1 MERGWKSPQIR
12 FRRTRIALCRMM
24 NNLLFKN
31 LKTAANNADLRVPL
45 HFKTKDSNRMKFKR
59 TGILSLTCSS
69 VVLVLTTFS
78 LALSPTTA
86 EWSSRVWAAASQ
98 GNWDAV
104 GSLMNE
110 VPQGDDES
118 LVNFR
123 IQLDAFNSHRE
134 TEATNTIE
142 ARDKAL
148 EEMNTHKQEGNIVK
162 AMQSAVEA
170 QTLSKNLD
178 DIMLQE
184 EVQEVLTETIAEI
197 DLQSNDGNILTA
209 QTLLY
214 YLRTFYEGTSRR
226 DLFDNWS
233 DRLEK
238 VALHVSLLRQYAPK
252 HLHSLFVERAVI
264 LGDEPPEAYNEQAGD
279 NWVERVDG
287 IDKNMIVRSL
297 DIATSEHI
305 NNISWGDL
313 IKSGLDSIFIL
324 GNVPVIS
331 ETFDN
336 IKDQEARALWIEAVD
351 EELNSYEEYLKHVPG
366 KRVLIQTLNRLLDAN
381 SQTIKLPEGVLLREF
396 GDGAMSKLDKYSAI
410 IWPDESRRFEQQTE
424 GRFVGVGIVIKEN
437 NKGEIMIVNPI
448 EGAPAYYGGVQP
460 EDVITAVNG
469 KSSSGWSLND
479 AVDRITGPK
488 GTTVNLALRRQDQ
501 EELVNLT
508 LTRDSIKLHSV
519 QGWWKKELDEEGHP
533 IWDWFIDRD
542 NKIGYIKLTGFSEE
556 SYSDMLS
563 AVREMQSEDQPNG
576 LILDLRYNPGGLLP
590 AARRI
595 ANLFVQTGTIVSG
608 ENADGDEL
616 FRMRALPNRA
626 YLSDWPVVILINQG
640 SASASEI
647 VSGCVQAHDAGI
659 IVGQRSWGKGSVQ
672 TVHQISQESNV
683 KLTTQYYRLPSPDG
697 GETPGRL
704 VHKRRGSTD
713 WGVIPDVEVRMSPN
727 QVTESNKL
735 RQKADMI
742 LIDTEEERPDINALV
757 SNGMDPQLET
767 ALLILRANAISKM
780 ISDHRQASL
789 DEKK

>member
-1 MERGWKSPQIR
+1 MKITR
-12 FRRTRIALCRMM
+12 FYTVIAAYSIAV
-24 NNLLFKN
+24 LF
-31 LKTAANNADLRVPL
+31 
-45 HFKTKDSNRMKFKR
+45 
-59 TGILSLTCSS
+59 
-69 VVLVLTTFS
+69 TTFS
-78 LALSPTTA
+78 QAQTNSTA
-86 EWSSRVWAAASQ
+86 EWSTSVWSAAAE

-104 GSLMNE
+104 DTLLLDVPKGS
-110 VPQGDDES
+110 DET
-118 LVNFR
+118 LVTFR
-123 IQLDAFNSHRE
+123 TQLDAFKSHRE
-134 TEATNTIE
+134 IEANNTIL
-142 ARDKAL
+142 ARDEAL
-148 EEMNTHKQEGNIVK
+148 AEMNTHNEEGNIVK

-178 DIMLQE
+178 DIMYQD
-184 EVQEVLTETIAEI
+184 EVQDVLNKTVFEI
-197 DLQSNDGNILTA
+197 ESQLQDGNILTA

-226 DLFDNWS
+226 DLFDSWS

-238 VALHVSLLRQYAPK
+238 VTLQVSLLRQYAPK
-252 HLHSLFVERAVI
+252 HLHSLFIDRAVV

-279 NWVERVDG
+279 NWIERVDG
-287 IDKNMIVRSL
+287 IDKDMLVRSL

-305 NNISWGDL
+305 NNISWGEL
-313 IKSGLDSIFIL
+313 ILGGLDSVRVL

-331 ETFDN
+331 ETFAN
-336 IKDQEARALWIEAVD
+336 VQEQGSRAKWLEAVD
-351 EELNSYEEYLKHVPG
+351 EEIETYSEYLKHVQG
-366 KRVLIQTLNRLLDAN
+366 KRVLIQTINRLLDAN
-381 SQTIKLPEGVLLREF
+381 ERSLQLPQGVLLREF

-437 NKGEIMIVNPI
+437 NKGEIMVVNPI

-488 GTTVNLALRRQDQ
+488 GTTVNLTLKRQNAD
-501 EELVNLT
+501 EPVSIT

-519 QGWWKKELDEEGHP
+519 QGWWKKDLDKDGQP
-533 IWDWFIDRD
+533 IWDWFVDAK

-556 SYSDMLS
+556 SYSDMLG
-563 AVREMQSEDQPNG
+563 AIREMQAEGQPNG
-576 LILDLRYNPGGLLP
+576 LILDLRYNPGGMLP
-590 AARRI
+590 TARRI
-595 ANLFVQTGTIVSG
+595 ANLFVRSGTIVSG
-608 ENADGDEL
+608 ENADGEEL

-672 TVHQISQESNV
+672 TVHQISREANV

-704 VHKRRGSTD
+704 VHKRHGSTD

-727 QVTESNKL
+727 QITESNKL

-742 LIDTEEERPDINALV
+742 LIDVADERPDINTLV
-757 SNGMDPQLET
+757 SEGLDPQLET
-767 ALLILRANAISKM
+767 ALLILRANAISRLT
-780 ISDHRQASL
+780 SDHRQASTNGSAT
-789 DEKK
+789 E